1 MSLACTPAPR
11 EQSQIGLGTSA
22 ESVDEELARL
32 DKARVKA
39 VFTKISREPVG
50 IEQTLDNPKLPTV
63 LESPELSRAL
73 AIGQAQ
79 SVNDVPFQDRACG
92 IHEEEAAS
100 GAKRVMD
107 VAPEPVGM
115 ALGNVRKPERK
126 EDDVIVAIWL
136 PGEEIVN
143 PELDVALA
151 GILQL
156 RPSEVAH
163 LRRCIDSDHPGRH
176 LRETNRPLARAVGKL
191 EDVST
196 RRERIECG
204 IHPIQLKTPSGIELF
219 AQVMEPL
226 ATEPL
231 VVLASAS
238 PIVGELLGEN
248 RMIFVSGHSQ
258 KPRLPHPRSVR
269 LRRLA

>member
-1 MSLACTPAPR
+1 MARIATEGLPERDIVEAGGMSLACTPAPR
-11 EQSQIGLGTSA
+11 EQPQIGLGTSA

-50 IEQTLDNPKLPTV
+50 IERTLENPKLPTV

-79 SVNDVPFQDRACG
+79 SVDDVPVHDRACG

-107 VAPEPVGM
+107 AAPEPVGM

-126 EDDVIVAIWL
+126 EDDVIVPIWL
-136 PGEEIVN
+136 PAEEIVN
-143 PELDVALA
+143 PELDIAFP

-156 RPSEVAH
+156 RQSEVAH
-163 LRRCIDSDHPGRH
+163 LRRCIDSPPPGRH
-176 LRETNRPLARAVGKL
+176 PGETYLPPPRAVG
-191 EDVST
+191 
-196 RRERIECG
+196 
-204 IHPIQLKTPSGIELF
+204 
-219 AQVMEPL
+219 
-226 ATEPL
+226 
-231 VVLASAS
+231 
-238 PIVGELLGEN
+238 
-248 RMIFVSGHSQ
+248 
-258 KPRLPHPRSVR
+258 
-269 LRRLA
+269 